1 MLDVEGA
8 VAGYFHYVFAGEAVW
23 CAIERDDDFVEDFFL
38 DVVICCWS
46 FLILFGEDD
55 LAEGEGVGLAG
66 FKGVRWLE
74 GMEDLATC
82 DNGIRTA
89 DANDGNSSYSLRC
102 GDGTDC
108 ILMIHIQNNKPRVFA
123 TLGIRFT

>member
-1 MLDVEGA
+1 MDVEGT
-8 VAGYFHYVFAGEAVW
+8 VAGDFHYVFAGEAVGG
-23 CAIERDDDFVEDFFL
+23 AVEGDDYFVEDFFL
-38 DVVICCWS
+38 VVW
-46 FLILFGEDD
+46 ILLWEDD

-74 GMEDLATC
+74 GTEDLATC
-82 DNGIRTA
+82 DNGIRAA

-108 ILMIHIQNNKPRVFA
+108 FLMIHIQNNKPRVFA

>member
-1 MLDVEGA
+1 MDVEGT
-8 VAGYFHYVFAGEAVW
+8 VAGDFHYVFAGEAVW

-38 DVVICCWS
+38 VVW
-46 FLILFGEDD
+46 ILLWEDD

-66 FKGVRWLE
+66 FKGVRWVE

-82 DNGIRTA
+82 DNGIRAA